1 MTRGFGYWR
10 RNGTK
15 YNATKIT
22 ADGHTFDSKHEY
34 QRYCELNLLERGGVI
49 KDLRMQVE
57 FILIPNQYRTEKRYG
72 KNGKELK
79 DKQVLLERKCSYIA
93 DFVYTLNETGET
105 VVEDTKSEATRTPE
119 YIIKRK
125 LMLFCCRIQIKEV

>member
-1 MTRGFGYWR
+1 MAYRGWR

-15 YNATKIT
+15 YNATKVTI
-22 ADGHTFDSKHEY
+22 DGHTFDSKKESN
-34 QRYCELNLLERGGVI
+34 RYLELKLLERGKVI
-49 KDLRMQVE
+49 SDLRTQVE
-57 FILIPNQYRTEKRYG
+57 FELLPNQYITEKRYSKSG
-72 KNGKELK
+72 KPLK
-79 DKQVLLERKCSYIA
+79 DKKVLLERRVVYRA

-125 LMLFCCRIQIKEV
+125 LMLHKHGIRIREV

>member
-1 MTRGFGYWR
+1 MAYRGWR

-15 YNATKIT
+15 YNAQKCVV
-22 ADGHTFDSKHEY
+22 DGITFDSRKEAN
-34 QRYCELNLLERGGVI
+34 RYCELKLLERGGVI

-79 DKQVLLERKCSYIA
+79 EKQVLLERKCSYIA

-105 VVEDTKSEATRTPE
+105 VVEDVKSDATRTDD